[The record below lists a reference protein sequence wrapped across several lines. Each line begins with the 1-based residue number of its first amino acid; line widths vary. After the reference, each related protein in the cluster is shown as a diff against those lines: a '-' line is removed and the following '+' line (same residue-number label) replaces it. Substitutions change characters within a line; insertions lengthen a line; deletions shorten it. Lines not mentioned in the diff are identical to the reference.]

1 MDTEPL
7 RSLFTHPA
15 DLSESLLWLLPA
27 AFALAAAV
35 ICVVG
40 LVRGRLGETLF
51 VTGVAFLP
59 ALAFAL
65 SDVVLMERSTQ
76 TEFCTSCHLMQP
88 VYESTVTENDSLA
101 SIHVTRGAVPTAT
114 SCYTCHSGY
123 GMRGTMDAKLAG
135 TRHMLHTVMGSYE
148 LPLKHHGT
156 YNIDSCL
163 SCHAE
168 SSRVGG
174 GEAQAAHLA
183 VEQPLLSGEMGCT
196 GLCHPVA
203 HPAEALTGEGFER

>member
-1 MDTEPL
+1 V
-7 RSLFTHPA
+7 HPGDA
-15 DLSESLLWLLPA
+15 SESLLWLVPVA
-27 AFALAAAV
+27 SALVAAA
-35 ICVVG
+35 ICVIG

-88 VYESTVTENDSLA
+88 VHDSTVDENDSLA

-123 GMRGTMDAKLAG
+123 GMWGTLDAKLAG
-135 TRHMLHTVMGSYE
+135 TRHMLHTVLGSYE

-168 SSRVGG
+168 SSRFRSGD
-174 GEAQAAHLA
+174 AQAAHLA
-183 VEQPLLSGEMGCT
+183 VEESLLAGEMTCT
-196 GLCHPVA
+196 GMCHPAA
-203 HPAEALTGEGFER
+203 HPPEALTGEEFAR